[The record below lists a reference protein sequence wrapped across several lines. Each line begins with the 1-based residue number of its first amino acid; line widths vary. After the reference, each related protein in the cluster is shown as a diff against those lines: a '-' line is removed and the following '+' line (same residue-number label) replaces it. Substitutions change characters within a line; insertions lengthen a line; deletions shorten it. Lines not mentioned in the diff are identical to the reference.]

1 MLEQLK
7 KTVYIIERE
16 IAKKEDEMDDEKII
30 ELYFARSERA
40 ISESG
45 AKYGAYC
52 YRVAFNILDNREDSE
67 ECVNETWFRSWN
79 TIPPKR
85 PSRLAAFFAR
95 ITRNLAL
102 DRLDGML
109 AVKRGGGEYIAAL
122 DELSECTASSSGAE
136 DEFSRKTLEEDINRF
151 LKTVAA
157 RECDIFLSRYF
168 YLETTAEI
176 ARRYGLKESNVTVI
190 LSRTRKKLREF
201 LIKEGYVV

>member
-1 MLEQLK
+1 
-7 KTVYIIERE
+7 
-16 IAKKEDEMDDEKII
+16 MDDEKII
-30 ELYFARSERA
+30 ELYFERSEQA

-52 YRVAFNILDNREDSE
+52 FKVAFNILDNHEDSE

-79 TIPPKR
+79 AIPPKR

-102 DRLDGML
+102 DIVDEKT
-109 AVKRGGGEYIAAL
+109 AAKRGGGEYIAAL
-122 DELSECTASSSGAE
+122 EELSECTASSSGAE

-151 LKTVAA
+151 LKAA
-157 RECDIFLSRYF
+157 AVRECDIFLSRYF
-168 YLETTAEI
+168 YLETISEI